1 MLHMSEVREARPS
14 GDATLQR
21 LIDRVV
27 ERMQP
32 EAIWLIGS
40 RAEGRARPDSDYDLL
55 VVVSDGTPENALD
68 PVKAWEV
75 ARGLGIPADV
85 IPCTRLEFE
94 EEKNEVNSL
103 PRVAVMRGS
112 LIYERR
118 A

>member
-1 MLHMSEVREARPS
+1 MSKVRGAGPS
-14 GDATLQR
+14 RDATLQR

-27 ERMQP
+27 DRMHP

-40 RAEGRARPDSDYDLL
+40 RAEGRARLDSDYDLL
-55 VVVSDGTPENALD
+55 VVMLDDTPENSLD
-68 PVKAWEV
+68 PVKAWE
-75 ARGLGIPADV
+75 ATRGLGIPADV

-112 LIYERR
+112 LVYERR

>member
-1 MLHMSEVREARPS
+1 MSKVQEAGPPC
-14 GDATLQR
+14 DATLQR
-21 LIDRVV
+21 LVDRVV
-27 ERMQP
+27 DRMHP

-40 RAEGRARPDSDYDLL
+40 RAEGRARLDSDYDLL
-55 VVVSDGTPENALD
+55 VVMPDGTPENALD

-75 ARGLGIPADV
+75 TRGLGIPADV

-103 PRVAVMRGS
+103 PRVAVTRGS
-112 LIYERR
+112 LVYGRR

>member
-1 MLHMSEVREARPS
+1 MSEVREARPS
-14 GDATLQR
+14 ADATLQR

-27 ERMQP
+27 DRMHP

-40 RAEGRARPDSDYDLL
+40 RAEGRARLDSDYDLL
-55 VVVSDGTPENALD
+55 VVMPDGTPENALD

-75 ARGLGIPADV
+75 TRGLGIPADV

-103 PRVAVMRGS
+103 PRIAVMRGS
-112 LIYERR
+112 LVYERR